1 MTPINLNRIHNG
13 KDIIATVTTQD
24 NKTIAIVLKPEDI
37 ATLREQLVDYYRKT
51 GNITPNNDINVFND
65 FKRKKN
71 SPQTLEGTIKISKK
85 LYKDFQ
91 YLEVERKR
99 LINLNTQLRHLNSN
113 LRQENKALKNRLN

>member
-1 MTPINLNRIHNG
+1 MTPINLNRVHNG

-24 NKTIAIVLKPEDI
+24 NKTIAVVLKPEDI
-37 ATLREQLVDYYRKT
+37 PTLREQLVDYYRKT
-51 GNITPNNDINVFND
+51 GNINPNNDINVFND

-91 YLEVERKR
+91 YLEVEKKK

>member
-1 MTPINLNRIHNG
+1 MTPINLNRVHNG

-24 NKTIAIVLKPEDI
+24 NKTIAVVLKPEDI
-37 ATLREQLVDYYRKT
+37 GTLREQLVDYYRKT
-51 GNITPNNDINVFND
+51 GNINPNNDINVFND

-91 YLEVERKR
+91 YLEVEKKK